1 MEPNLCDIV
10 KMGTIAFQL
19 FDNPNRELYDF
30 ALCRLSEM
38 LDELRVRYYAQE
50 FPI

>member
-1 MEPNLCDIV
+1 MEPHLCDVV

-19 FDNPNRELYDF
+19 FDDPDRELDDF
-30 ALCRLSEM
+30 AVCRLSEM
-38 LDELRVRYYAQE
+38 LDEPKARYDAQD